1 MNNLADPGV
10 ISDILKRHGFTFS
23 KGLGQNFLSTQ
34 PSAPEWQRPPG
45 PVQV

>member
-23 KGLGQNFLSTQ
+23 KGLGQNFLVN
-34 PSAPEWQRPPG
+34 PPAPEWQRPPG
-45 PVQV
+45 PAQA